1 MRSGGG
7 LRAILYTLQ
16 KARQSGGVRRFY
28 RRMALKNACKTC
40 ALGMGGQLGGMRNE
54 QGRFPEFCKKSV
66 QAQAADMQPPIP
78 HDWFA
83 RHTLSELERWTPRE
97 LEYAGRIG
105 FPLHAAPGD
114 AHFRRVGWDE
124 ALDRIAAA
132 LRNATPER
140 AMFYSSG
147 RASNEAAFLLQWLAR
162 AYGTNHVNNCS
173 YYCHSASGVGLSRAL
188 GSGTG
193 TVDLDDLER
202 ADFAIVLGANPA
214 SNHPRLITQLVD
226 LRARGGRVVIVN
238 PIRETGLVRFR
249 IPSRPLSL
257 LFGSRVSDRYLQPRV
272 GGDIALLVGMV
283 KRVLERGAEDR
294 GFIERHTTGFAE
306 VERAAREASWRDLEE
321 GSGLRR
327 EEMEEVADLY
337 AASKNAIL
345 FWAMGITHHE
355 HGVQNVL
362 ALANLALV
370 RGMIGRPGAGLCPIR
385 GHSNVQGVGS
395 VGFTP
400 ELKQGF
406 REAMQREFGIQLP
419 RFKGYTTYE
428 SMVAAAEGRLDFA
441 FLLGGNLYGSN
452 PDLAFAGRA
461 LRNIGLTVYVSTK
474 LNPGHVHGRG
484 RESLVLPA
492 LARDEERQATSQE
505 SRFSFVR
512 LSEGGAPAPTAEMR
526 SEVDIIGSIA
536 RRVLPPSRIPWED
549 LTDHAVL
556 RAAIG
561 RIVPGY
567 APLGEIDRTKKEFT
581 VAGRIRHTPEF
592 PTPDGR
598 ARFHATPLPAPADD
612 GALALMTVRSEGQ
625 FNTVVYEEE
634 DVYRGQ
640 ERRDVVML
648 HPQDAA
654 RLGLHEDQ
662 RVRVIGE
669 AGVLESLLVRFLDV
683 APGTAVLYYPEA
695 NALLA
700 RRIDAASGTPAFKHG
715 RVRLEPMIAAPGRA
729 DPVAAG
735 ARS

>member
-505 SRFSFVR
+505 SMFSFVR

-634 DVYRGQ
+634 DLYRGTT
-640 ERRDVVML
+640 RRDVSGRRASRASSGGR
-648 HPQDAA
+648 PT
-654 RLGLHEDQ
+654 
-662 RVRVIGE
+662 
-669 AGVLESLLVRFLDV
+669 AG
-683 APGTAVLYYPEA
+683 
-695 NALLA
+695 
-700 RRIDAASGTPAFKHG
+700 
-715 RVRLEPMIAAPGRA
+715 
-729 DPVAAG
+729 
-735 ARS
+735 